1 MIKREFRILGSS
13 LKCHVCPGE
22 WCENGSLGDLEACED
37 GDKMMCLKTEQNLPN
52 GTTLIR
58 RQCDTSGDIE
68 PGCSATRDISDL
80 DPDTNSTGTECYC
93 ETDGCNAGNSL
104 HNIGP
109 ILIISVLFTIRIL

>member
-1 MIKREFRILGSS
+1 MIEREFRILGSS

-52 GTTLIR
+52 GTILIR
-58 RQCDTSGDIE
+58 RQCDTSGEIE
-68 PGCSATRDISDL
+68 PGCSATRD
-80 DPDTNSTGTECYC
+80 PDTNLSGIECYC

-109 ILIISVLFTIRIL
+109 ILIISVLFTFKIL